1 MSIFNN
7 AYNKRNS
14 PTGFMFHTDRGTQYT
29 AVPFRKLLDKFHLSF
44 LTNFRIFMSIYL
56 TIVHFNSSISE
67 MSFSLF
73 GTIIGSNVE
82 FLSCRTVISRSP

>member
-1 MSIFNN
+1 MNF
-7 AYNKRNS
+7 YNESLKQLLRN
-14 PTGFMFHTDRGTQYT
+14 
-29 AVPFRKLLDKFHLSF
+29 LLCTPGILCETNKFHLSF

-82 FLSCRTVISRSP
+82 FLSCRTAISRSP